1 MIATSPNRVVAS
13 RQFSATVAEV
23 YEAWT
28 EPEVMRHWLTPG
40 PNVIVQVEAHAV
52 EGGAVLIRSQSPDGT
67 IHVING
73 IYRELV
79 PSQRIA
85 MTWTYTGPFALIC
98 GMETLIEIDLRAD
111 GPQRTTMVF
120 TQSRFTSREAADA
133 YEGDWPS
140 CFDKLST
147 VLALPSGQ
155 KQ

>member
-1 MIATSPNRVVAS
+1 MTATPPNRVVAS

-28 EPEVMRHWLTPG
+28 EPEIMRRWLTPG
-40 PNVIVQVEAHAV
+40 PNIIVHVEAHAV
-52 EGGAVLIRSQSPDGT
+52 VGGALLIRSQSPDGT

-73 IYRELV
+73 MYRELM
-79 PSQRIA
+79 PGRRIA
-85 MTWTYTGPFALIC
+85 MTWSYTGPFALIC

-111 GPQRTTMVF
+111 SPERTTMVF
-120 TQSRFTSREAADA
+120 TQSRFTSSEAAAA

>member
-1 MIATSPNRVVAS
+1 MTATPPNRVVAS

-28 EPEVMRHWLTPG
+28 EPEIMRHWLTPG
-40 PNVIVQVEAHAV
+40 PNIIVHVETNAV
-52 EGGAVLIRSQSPDGT
+52 VGGALLIRSQSPDGT

-73 IYRELV
+73 MYRELM
-79 PSQRIA
+79 PGQRIA
-85 MTWTYTGPFALIC
+85 MTWTYTGPFELIC

-111 GPQRTTMVF
+111 GPERTKMVF

-140 CFDKLST
+140 CFDKLSA
-147 VLALPSGQ
+147 VLAMPSGQ